1 MDVGEQISPYEMKKK
16 KDVEGLRSAN
26 AHTHKLGT
34 TMSNNISFP
43 TVGNKSNKSS
53 ILFVQSVRQKSHV

>member
-1 MDVGEQISPYEMKKK
+1 MMYAMQKKKK
-16 KDVEGLRSAN
+16 KDVEGISSAN
-26 AHTHKLGT
+26 AQTHKLGT

-43 TVGNKSNKSS
+43 TVENKSNKSS